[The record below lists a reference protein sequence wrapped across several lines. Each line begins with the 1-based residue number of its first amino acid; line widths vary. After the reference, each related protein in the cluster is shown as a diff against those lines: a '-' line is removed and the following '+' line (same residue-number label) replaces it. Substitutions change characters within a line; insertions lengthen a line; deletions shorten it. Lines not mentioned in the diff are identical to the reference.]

1 MNRLLVILSLALTAA
16 ADSKFHVRHVARVT
30 NLPAAAPVVHVWVP
44 LPASTT
50 WQTIDALT
58 IHSDLQWDIVSEPEF
73 GNSYAHTTVS
83 GRDEVML
90 EFSYDATRDGVTFGA
105 WGGEPISTQEKARAL
120 KADRLVTISPRIEQ
134 LARQITAGD
143 GTQLEKARSIYQYV
157 LGTMRYD
164 KVVPGWGAG
173 DSERACDV
181 GAGNCTD
188 FHSLFMSLARAAGIP
203 ARFVMGLP
211 LAAAGGNVAGYH
223 CWAEFYADGCGW
235 IPVDISDAS
244 KLTDAARREFFFG
257 NLDPDRLQIT
267 TGRDIRLPHAASA
280 PLNYSFHPYA
290 ESGRDAVGCATLEV
304 TYRKATP

>member
-1 MNRLLVILSLALTAA
+1 MTRAFVLLFLAATAS

-30 NLPAAAPVVHVWVP
+30 NLPATSEIVHVWVP
-44 LPASTT
+44 LPSSTS

-58 IHSDLQWDIVSEPEF
+58 IDSDLQWDIVTDAEF

-83 GRDEVML
+83 GRDDVTL
-90 EFSYDATRDGVTFGA
+90 EFSYDATRSGVNFGEWRDEQVPA
-105 WGGEPISTQEKARAL
+105 DVKSRAL
-120 KADRLVTISPRIEQ
+120 SADRLVTISPRIEAM
-134 LARQITAGD
+134 ARQITAGD
-143 GTQLEKARSIYQYV
+143 ATPLEKARSIYQYV

-164 KVVPGWGAG
+164 KAVPGWGAG

-223 CWAEFYADGCGW
+223 CWAEFYAEGCGW

-257 NLDPDRLQIT
+257 NLDSDRLQIT
-267 TGRDIRLPHAASA
+267 TGRDIRLPFAASA
-280 PLNYSFHPYA
+280 PLNYSFYPYA
-290 ESGRDAVGCATLEV
+290 ESGREAVGCASVEV
-304 TYRKATP
+304 SYRRVTP